1 MSTIAPNSATESM
14 FGLVV
19 RQRPRVLTIS
29 IAFWHVLRRDVT
41 VTARGFIPFIIQAL
55 VMPFSFL
62 FIFGR
67 VLPGAGM
74 TQRIF
79 PAIFLPGVL
88 GLTIFMSSLQAM
100 SLSLMLDL
108 DGNHEIDDR
117 LLAPL
122 TVGLVALEKIIY
134 SAFRALV
141 TAALTLGLAYVV
153 LGPEYQVRTDNIG
166 LILGVATLYALG
178 SAALGLVIGAA
189 LSADKIYLLFTLI
202 FSATVYA
209 GCVYYTWSSIA
220 SLKVLQIITLFD
232 PLTYASEGLR
242 YAMVPS
248 INGQALATL
257 PIGWSILG
265 LSLSFLAFL
274 FLGVRLL
281 RKRVIA

>member
-1 MSTIAPNSATESM
+1 MSTIAPNSTTDSM
-14 FGLVV
+14 FGLSM
-19 RQRPRVLTIS
+19 RPRPRVLTMG

-41 VTARGFIPFIIQAL
+41 VTARGFIPFVIQAL

-62 FIFGR
+62 FVFGR

-122 TVGLVALEKIIY
+122 TVSMVALEKVIY
-134 SAFRALV
+134 SAFRSLV
-141 TAALTLGLAYVV
+141 TAALTLGLAYLL

-166 LILGVATLYALG
+166 LIIGVATLYALG
-178 SAALGLVIGAA
+178 SAALGLVLGAA

-202 FSATVYA
+202 FSTTVYA
-209 GCVYYTWSSIA
+209 GCVYYTWNSIA
-220 SLKVLQIITLFD
+220 SIKVLQIITLFD

-242 YAMVPS
+242 YAMVPA

-257 PIGWSILG
+257 PLGWSLLGLG
-265 LSLSFLAFL
+265 LSFLVFL
-274 FLGVRLL
+274 FLGIRMLH
-281 RKRVIA
+281 KRVIA